1 MRARL
6 VAGVRGVLM
15 LVGLSPFLP
24 ALFER
29 VGAAPAA
36 QALDAWFH
44 FQCERDPARMLTVG
58 AVCARCLG
66 LYVGLGLGA
75 LVARPRLGSRRLEL
89 WLALAAL
96 AMLADVGS
104 EWLGWRPAWAP
115 LRLGTGLALGYPA
128 GVAVLAGLA
137 AHAAVEGSPASPQK
151 PSEKPADG

>member
-6 VAGVRGVLM
+6 VAGVRVALV
-15 LVGLSPFLP
+15 LVGLAPFLP
-24 ALFER
+24 ALLAR
-29 VGAAPAA
+29 AGAVPVAH
-36 QALDAWFH
+36 ALDAWFH
-44 FQCERDPARMLTVG
+44 FQCERDPLRMLAFG
-58 AVCARCLG
+58 SVCARCLG

-89 WLALAAL
+89 WLAFAAL

-115 LRLGTGLALGYPA
+115 LRFGTGLALGYPA
-128 GVAVLAGLA
+128 GIAVLAGLA
-137 AHAAVEGSPASPQK
+137 AGAAVEGSPARSQK